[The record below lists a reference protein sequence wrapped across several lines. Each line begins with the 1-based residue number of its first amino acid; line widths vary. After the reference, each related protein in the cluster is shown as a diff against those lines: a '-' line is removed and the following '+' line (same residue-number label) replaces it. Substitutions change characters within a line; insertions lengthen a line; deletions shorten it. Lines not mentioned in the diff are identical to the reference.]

1 MGSILLQN
9 SMTGEVMRLGTPFD
23 QDEWYETLQSLEIPY
38 DQEEWANGHPRNLE
52 IAQINTTTPFEW
64 QMDACKD
71 PLLINV
77 IENEYHDA
85 YQSCVNAMYDCND
98 GNFDAMECANICI
111 QSDEITYYPYEEGYS
126 FEGYGREI
134 LRWRF
139 EEGQIPTELADYIDY
154 EEYGRDYQSDYDY
167 IYEDGYLSEG
177 GSIDVSYYT
186 RDELISESLRWDWDY
201 EPETKPKVPQ
211 ITADELFSML

>member
-23 QDEWYETLQSLEIPY
+23 QGEWCETLQSLEIPY

-77 IENEYHDA
+77 IENEYCDA
-85 YQSCVNAMYDCND
+85 YQSAVDAMYEWND
-98 GNFDAMECANICI
+98 GNYDALECANICL
-111 QSDEITYYPYEEGYS
+111 QSDEITYYSYEEGQDY
-126 FEGYGREI
+126 EGYGREI

-139 EEGQIPTELADYIDY
+139 EDGQIPNELADYIDY
-154 EEYGRDYQSDYDY
+154 DAYGRDYQSDYDY
-167 IYEDGYLSEG
+167 ICRDGYLSDCG
-177 GSIDVSYYT
+177 GIDTTYYS
-186 RDELISESLRWDWDY
+186 RDELVKQSLSWDWDY
-201 EPETKPKVPQ
+201 EPAAKPKVPQ